1 MVKGKWDQIHLPNK
15 HVLRLDCV
23 KLVDIEQGEKEA
35 PDKLLDRWQEI
46 ICKFT
51 NVDSKIAEGEI
62 ILKDFSLFSSI
73 STVSH

>member
-1 MVKGKWDQIHLPNK
+1 MVKGRWDQIHLPSK

-23 KLVDIEQGEKEA
+23 KLADIEQGEKEA
-35 PDKLLDRWQEI
+35 PDKLLDIWQEI

-51 NVDSKIAEGEI
+51 NVDSKSAEGEM